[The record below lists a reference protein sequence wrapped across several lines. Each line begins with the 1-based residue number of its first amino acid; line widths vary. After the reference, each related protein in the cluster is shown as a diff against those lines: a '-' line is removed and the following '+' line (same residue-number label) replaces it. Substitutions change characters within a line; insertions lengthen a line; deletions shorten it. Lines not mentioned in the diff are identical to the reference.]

1 MARAGLW
8 TYVLHRLLW
17 APLVL
22 FLVSLIAFALGRF
35 GPGDPVRVLAGQH
48 RDPEVIE
55 EIRRERGL
63 DQNFFVQY
71 GRYMAGVLRGDL
83 GTSFRYQGLPVWE
96 VIKPRLWVTFQ
107 YNLLALVLVFALG
120 IPAGVWAAMHQGTWR
135 DPFVIGVLLAFAAIP
150 VLVMVPVLQFLFALK
165 LRWLPVGGWQVRE
178 FFGFLELGILSK
190 NIVIP
195 LLALTLPGLAGVAR
209 LVRAQVLEVLG
220 EDYVRTA
227 RAKGLGEFVVVT
239 RHVLRNAL
247 LPIATLMGFALVGL
261 LSGSIFL
268 ETLLGIP
275 GIGSYAVEAVN
286 ARDYDGIMALVLL
299 TGAAFV
305 VANLVVD
312 VLYAFIDPRVR
323 LGAEAQA

>member
-1 MARAGLW
+1 MADRGLW
-8 TYVLHRLLW
+8 PYILRRLLW

-22 FLVSLIAFALGRF
+22 FLVSVIAFALGRF

-48 RDPEVIE
+48 RDPEVIA

-63 DQNFFVQY
+63 DENFFVQY
-71 GRYMAGVLRGDL
+71 GRYMAGVFRGDL
-83 GTSFRYQGLPVWE
+83 GTSFRYQNMPVWE

-107 YNLLALVLVFALG
+107 YNLVSLVLVFALG

-150 VLVMVPVLQFLFALK
+150 VLVLVPVLQFLFALK
-165 LRWLPVGGWQVRE
+165 LRWLPVGGWQPRE
-178 FFGFLELGILSK
+178 LFGFLELGILSK

-227 RAKGLGEFVVVT
+227 RAKGLGEVVVMT

-261 LSGSIFL
+261 LAGSIFL